1 MGLPMLKKYS
11 LAAFTMLALYT
22 PLAFAAVDES
32 SYESGHGA
40 LQRFSSGAGIAAT
53 PLWVQI
59 WLILLGATFLSSLFF
74 VRKHPIARWA
84 IGGILVSVPLTPVI
98 VRSLGWPFLGG
109 AIALGHL
116 VFWSPALFLLL
127 TRRPFLDE
135 ANSPAFRFWAIM
147 MTSVII
153 ISFVFDI
160 RDTAIYLRHVL
171 G

>member
-1 MGLPMLKKYS
+1 MFKKAS
-11 LAAFTMLALYT
+11 FAAFTMFALYT
-22 PLAFAAVDES
+22 PIAVAAVDES

-40 LQRFSSGAGIAAT
+40 LQRFGSSAGIAAT

-59 WLILLGATFLSSLFF
+59 WLVILGLTFLSSLFF

-84 IGGILVSVPLTPVI
+84 IGGIMVSVPLTPI
-98 VRSLGWPFLGG
+98 LVRAMGWPFLGG

-116 VFWSPALFLLL
+116 VFWSPALYLLL

-135 ANSPAFRFWAIM
+135 ANSSAFRIWAAM
-147 MTSVII
+147 MATVII
-153 ISFVFDI
+153 ISFIFDI
-160 RDTAIYLRHVL
+160 RDTAIYLGHVL